1 MTVEDTTTTTNV
13 TTTSTTTTPIDDD
26 VIPLPPPEVES
37 PKAETDAVLVAV
49 PLGDDA
55 TPPPQPTTTKTVGQP
70 SSSTSSRPPTFDTCI
85 MVTAGIYTLFAALLF
100 LWPFYIGHNSSGDGW
115 DDLARVIGAIL
126 LCGVAMIIL
135 TIVSICVGSCRWS
148 RISTAMKVVTFYPLT
163 MDILIF
169 LVMFTLGKI
178 SSRET
183 NYDEGPY
190 VVDPYTNMTL
200 IPKDD
205 PNF

>member
-1 MTVEDTTTTTNV
+1 MTIEDTTNV
-13 TTTSTTTTPIDDD
+13 TTTVSDDD
-26 VIPLPPPEVES
+26 VIPLPPPEVET
-37 PKAETDAVLVAV
+37 PKAEPDTVLVAV
-49 PLGDDA
+49 PLGGDA
-55 TPPPQPTTTKTVGQP
+55 TPPAPTTTKTVEP
-70 SSSTSSRPPTFDTCI
+70 SSSPSSSSPPTFDTCI
-85 MVTAGIYTLFAALLF
+85 MVTAGIYTLFAALIF
-100 LWPFYIGHNSSGDGW
+100 LWPFYIGQNTSGDGW
-115 DDLARVIGAIL
+115 NDLARAIGAIL
-126 LCGVAMIIL
+126 LCGAAMIIL

-148 RISTAMKVVTFYPLT
+148 RISTAMKVLAFYPLT

-190 VVDPYTNMTL
+190 VDPYTNMTL